1 MDALKVLAP
10 KQRVLVV
17 EDDRRMLELVCNGLR
32 EAGHTPMAASDGEA
46 ALELAMKFS
55 FDSIVLDI
63 GLPVRDGY
71 SVASCIRAAKS
82 VPILMLTARDGED
95 DILRGFDHG
104 ADDYLTKPFSFREL
118 LARLNVLSRSVDRYH
133 DSELRLDA
141 SRLVVHR
148 DQVAIQLTRNEY
160 LLLKALHH
168 HLGSPVDRHV
178 LRKAVWGSLEEVSEN
193 ALEVLVNGLRL
204 KIDAPFPNRLLITV
218 RGVGY
223 RLLTNPAEP
232 TSDLRP

>member
-1 MDALKVLAP
+1 MDALTGVAP

-32 EAGHTPMAASDGEA
+32 EAGHTPMAASDGGA
-46 ALELAMKFS
+46 AIELAMKFS

-71 SVASCIRAAKS
+71 SVASCIRATKS

-118 LARLNVLSRSVDRYH
+118 LARLNVLSRSVDRYRA
-133 DSELRLDA
+133 SELRLDP
-141 SRLVVHR
+141 SHLVVHR
-148 DQVAIQLTRNEY
+148 DQVTIQLTRNEY

-168 HLGSPVDRHV
+168 HLGSAVDRHT
-178 LRKAVWGSLEEVSEN
+178 LRKAVWGSLEGVSGN

-204 KIDAPFPNRLLITV
+204 KIDAPFRNKLLLTV

-223 RLLTNPAEP
+223 RLLTNTAEQA
-232 TSDLRP
+232 TDRCR

>member
-55 FDSIVLDI
+55 FDSIILDI

-118 LARLNVLSRSVDRYH
+118 LARLNVLSRTVDRCR
-133 DSELRLDA
+133 DSEIRLDA

-160 LLLKALHH
+160 LLLKALYL
-168 HLGSPVDRHV
+168 HLGSAVDRHV
-178 LRKAVWGSLEEVSEN
+178 LRKAIWGSLEEVSGN

-204 KIDAPFPNRLLITV
+204 KIDAPFPNKLLITV

-223 RLLTNPAEP
+223 RLLTNPAEQ
-232 TSDLRP
+232 TSDLRL